1 MKRSRKVLIGI
12 LLCVIIGSVSY
23 IGYYYWTQSK
33 NEKIYKEMQKEVVK
47 PERVKE
53 KDPEVAQVEIP
64 IDFAQ
69 LQAQNPDIYA
79 WIQIE
84 GTNINYPIV
93 QSAVDNGYYLNH
105 TVEGQEGYP
114 GSIYTENWNTKTFTD
129 FNTVIYGHDMKD
141 GSMFQNLH
149 NYADA
154 SYMQQHPQVVIYTPE
169 KKFTYEI
176 FAAVVYDDR
185 HVLHSFDYAFADQRQ
200 AFLDS
205 IYNARNL
212 GNVIREDVSV
222 NTENRIVTLSTC
234 MTGQDDKRFL
244 VEAVLSSEEDGR

>member
-33 NEKIYKEMQKEVVK
+33 NEKIYKEMQKEVIK

-53 KDPEVAQVEIP
+53 TDPEVAQAEIP

-93 QSAVDNGYYLNH
+93 QSAVDNEYYLNH

-244 VEAVLSSEEDGR
+244 VEAVLISEEDGR